1 MLELQQRMAA
11 DLTHMQIIFIL
22 GRGDM
27 PMTV

>member
-11 DLTHMQIIFIL
+11 DLTDMQIIFIIS
-22 GRGDM
+22 RGDM